1 MRNVAELNSLQDGA
15 GFSCIRGMLLGLCGL
30 GTLLAMM
37 TGQVNAQSIDLI
49 YENKVQEAQAIKAL
63 SGNLFGEYVQFDV
76 MARPVRVTKSSAP
89 DP

>member
-1 MRNVAELNSLQDGA
+1 MQNIARLNSLPDGA
-15 GFSCIRGMLLGLCGL
+15 SFSRIRDMLLGLCGL
-30 GTLLAMM
+30 GTLWVMAA
-37 TGQVNAQSIDLI
+37 GRANAQSIDLI